1 MLFNNRTPGVPIY
14 QAKINSLNLVKELGL
29 EYTIFDTIWF
39 EALVGKF
46 SLIGFKLDE
55 NKVVLV
61 NDGKTKVSG
70 LSLRDVGRLAV
81 EALTL
86 PESKNAHI
94 QLSSEEH
101 TISELVDIY
110 EEVCYM

>member
-1 MLFNNRTPGVPIY
+1 M
-14 QAKINSLNLVKELGL
+14 NLVKEIGL
-29 EYTIFDTIWF
+29 EYTFFDTIWY
-39 EALVGKF
+39 EALLDKT
-46 SLIGFKLDE
+46 SLIGFRIDE
-55 NKVVLV
+55 KKVILV
-61 NDGKTKVSG
+61 DGGKTKVSG
-70 LSLRDVGRLAV
+70 MSLKDVGRIAV

-110 EEVCYM
+110 EEVC